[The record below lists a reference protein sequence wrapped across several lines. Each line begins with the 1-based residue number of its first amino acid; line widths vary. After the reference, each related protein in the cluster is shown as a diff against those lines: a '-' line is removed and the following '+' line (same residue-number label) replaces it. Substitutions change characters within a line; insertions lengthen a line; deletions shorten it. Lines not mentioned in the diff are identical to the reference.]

1 MYYLPQGVVF
11 SVHSACQFLN
21 YGNGS
26 ISYTVL
32 NAQTAT
38 SNKQQ
43 NQPSQVPDCK
53 VTRAEG
59 SWTES
64 NTTSSSVPETTQ
76 NSDSVESTKVNNDED
91 KVIHVPGSRKCASTV
106 PACLRGFVPYKKC
119 TAQSKMLQSEAPG
132 EEADREMTRLCL

>member
-1 MYYLPQGVVF
+1 
-11 SVHSACQFLN
+11 
-21 YGNGS
+21 
-26 ISYTVL
+26 L

-64 NTTSSSVPETTQ
+64 NTTSSSVPESTQ

-119 TAQSKMLQSEAPG
+119 TTQSKMLQSEAPG